1 MLVLSVARGQTTLFG
16 VKHKAPVVVAPIGV
30 QGLMHPDG
38 ELATAAAARNVGL
51 TYTMSNAS
59 SRSIES
65 VAKANGD
72 GHRWY
77 QIYWFVITH
86 PCPQAC

>member
-1 MLVLSVARGQTTLFG
+1 MKLFG
-16 VKHKAPVVVAPIGV
+16 REHSAPVIVAPIGV

-38 ELATAAAARNVGL
+38 ELATAAAAASVGI

-59 SRSIES
+59 SRSIEM
-65 VAKANGD
+65 VGQANGD

-77 QIYWFVITH
+77 QIYWSVTLRIH
-86 PCPQAC
+86 IPQKAHLP